1 MADPVSWFVIEHGW
15 TVATA
20 DGREVGT
27 VREVLGDPNADIFD
41 GLVVDPGLL
50 RGARYAP
57 AERVGT
63 IYEGRVELEMDEDQF
78 QLLEEYAE
86 QPG

>member
-1 MADPVSWFVIEHGW
+1 MPDPVSWFVIEPGW

-20 DGREVGT
+20 DGREVGK

-41 GLVVDPGLL
+41 GLAVDTGLL
-50 RGARYAP
+50 RGARYVP
-57 AERVGT
+57 AEQVGS
-63 IYEGRVELEMDEDQF
+63 IYEGRVELAMDEDQF
-78 QLLEEYAE
+78 ELLEEYAE